1 MAANVER
8 LTSAQ
13 NFIDRSM
20 EVIRRQALIRDE
32 TRTVVDLSRID
43 PSLPA
48 DFVIFELLRGF
59 GFNGEVINS
68 LYRAFCEGHG
78 SGQAFLFERQRSL
91 HRPRSHPDHPRSPT
105 TRAARRK

>member
-1 MAANVER
+1 
-8 LTSAQ
+8 
-13 NFIDRSM
+13 M

-68 LYRAFCEGHG
+68 LYPVSYTH
-78 SGQAFLFERQRSL
+78 L
-91 HRPRSHPDHPRSPT
+91 
-105 TRAARRK
+105 